1 EGKNAQKTHEVTDTL
16 GNKVTVPAQPKRII
30 ASYLEDYL
38 VALGEK
44 PVPQW
49 TVGQGSIQDYL
60 AKELKDVPTICYDL
74 PYEAVLKFEPG

>member
-1 EGKNAQKTHEVTDTL
+1 MVIRIKKPTTLTKQLHEVTDTL
-16 GNKVTVPAQPKRII
+16 GNKVTVPAKPKRII

-44 PVPQW
+44 PVAQW

-60 AKELKDVPTICYDL
+60 AKELKDVPTISL
-74 PYEAVLKFEPG
+74 